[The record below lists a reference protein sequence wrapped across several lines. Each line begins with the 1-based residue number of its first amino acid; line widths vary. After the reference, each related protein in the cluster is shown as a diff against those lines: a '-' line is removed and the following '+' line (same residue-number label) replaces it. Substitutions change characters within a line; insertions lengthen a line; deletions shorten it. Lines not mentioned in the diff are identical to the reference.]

1 MRRHGRKGIMV
12 LAAAVL
18 AVTLSGCGKKY
29 EEAAVTTAAETEAEP
44 TRVVVLETE
53 PETEPPGDRTRG
65 AVGAR

>member
-29 EEAAVTTAAETEAEP
+29 EEAA
-44 TRVVVLETE
+44 RS
-53 PETEPPGDRTRG
+53 
-65 AVGAR
+65 